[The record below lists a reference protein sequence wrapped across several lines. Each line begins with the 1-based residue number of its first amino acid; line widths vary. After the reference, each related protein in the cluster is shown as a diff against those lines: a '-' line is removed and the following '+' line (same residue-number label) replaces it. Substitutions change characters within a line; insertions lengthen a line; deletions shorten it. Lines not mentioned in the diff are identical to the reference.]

1 MSEDNNNT
9 SLKTKWFEISGKKTA
24 ELITVL
30 SLVVTAVIGF
40 AVWEHKS
47 DTRVMAAEFKEA
59 QHDVKDVL
67 KEIAVGLRENNCLT
81 TFKEEAREAKAEF
94 CKRISR

>member
-1 MSEDNNNT
+1 MSEDNNST

-40 AVWEHKS
+40 AVWEHKA
-47 DTRVMAAEFKEA
+47 DTRVMASEFKEA
-59 QHDVKDVL
+59 QHEVKDVL

-81 TFKEEAREAKAEF
+81 TFKEQDREAKSEF
-94 CKRISR
+94 CKRISK